1 MKNYEL
7 LDVVKFPELF
17 CNHSYISEVHHTYI
31 STSFYVELKVI
42 IFFAIEVKPN
52 TEGWIDAILF
62 SLQRQIFL
70 SVGKGKE
77 GGDCV
82 LFCPDCYLA
91 KFLSINGY
99 YSGSEFRVPNIVKRK
114 QE

>member
-7 LDVVKFPELF
+7 LDVVKVPELF
-17 CNHSYISEVHHTYI
+17 CNHSYITEVHHTYI
-31 STSFYVELKVI
+31 STSFYVELKAI

-52 TEGWIDAILF
+52 TEGWIGAILF

-77 GGDCV
+77 GGASVSCSV
-82 LFCPDCYLA
+82 LIVIWPSFYQLTAIAPAQNLE
-91 KFLSINGY
+91 FLIL
-99 YSGSEFRVPNIVKRK
+99 
-114 QE
+114 